1 MHEQAGATGWAFS
14 IPLPVATRT
23 RDNTENRGNSVTQ
36 PVPTTIQ
43 HSAIRGQL
51 EKVLAHALFVRSAR
65 MARFLRLAVE
75 RTLEGRT
82 DELKEYL
89 LGVEVFDRK
98 ASYDPRVDPIVRV
111 EARRLRSKLQAYYEG
126 DGRDDPIVFEFATG
140 TYAPRIHRKNEEPA
154 ATPVA
159 IPTAAVPRVAVLPF
173 ANLSACSDHDYFS
186 DGLTEELIH
195 ALTKVSGMKVVAWS
209 SAARLRGV
217 EQDVLE
223 ARRRLQVA
231 NVLTGS
237 VRISGSRL
245 RVRAQLIETETGVYL
260 WSETFD
266 RQMQDVFAIQEEI
279 ARNIVRTLRIQLAGG
294 PEKAPLAGSPTSV
307 SSYDYYLKGRYHW
320 HRRTPADLARSI
332 QYFQAAIEADPASA
346 LAHAGLADA
355 YTLDVE
361 YGLTHPA
368 DGIPRAKAAAERAI
382 ELDPLL
388 AEAYPSL
395 ALIRSHYDREW
406 EESEALYRKA
416 IALNPGYATAHMWL
430 GANCLAMLGR
440 LDEALPELETAL
452 ELDPLS
458 AITHELRGFIYL
470 LKREYE
476 EAIRRYREILEFDPS
491 AYRAYAA
498 IGRALSLQG
507 KYAEA
512 LAMLEQ
518 ARAIEDGVPSIL
530 AAMGQIFGLSGDR
543 ASARGVLARLEAR
556 ARERH
561 IPSTCFAIV
570 HLGQGEKDR
579 ALDWL
584 EHGCEQRELSLA
596 SIGVHPVYDELR
608 GEPRFQALLKRLR
621 LGCTTAP

>member
-1 MHEQAGATGWAFS
+1 MQMHEQLGALGWAFS
-14 IPLPVATRT
+14 IPLPVAPKT
-23 RDNTENRGNSVTQ
+23 RDNTENRGTAVTQ
-36 PVPTTIQ
+36 PVPTTLQ
-43 HSAIRGQL
+43 QSAIRGQL
-51 EKVLAHALFVRSAR
+51 EKILAHALFVRSAR
-65 MARFLRLAVE
+65 MGRFLRLAVE
-75 RTLEGRT
+75 RTLAGRT

-98 ASYDPRVDPIVRV
+98 SSYDPRVDPIVRV

-140 TYAPRIHRKNEEPA
+140 SYAPRIHGKNEAPA
-154 ATPVA
+154 AAPAA
-159 IPTAAVPRVAVLPF
+159 IPTVAVLPF

-237 VRISGSRL
+237 VRISGGRL
-245 RVRAQLIETETGVYL
+245 RVRAQLIETTTGVYL

-294 PEKAPLAGSPTSV
+294 PEKALLAASPTTV

-320 HRRTPADLARSI
+320 HRRTPSDLARSI

-355 YTLDVE
+355 YTLNVDH
-361 YGLTHPA
+361 GQTHPA
-368 DGIPRAKAAAERAI
+368 EGIPKAKAAAMRAI
-382 ELDPLL
+382 DLDPLL

-395 ALIRSHYDREW
+395 AFIRSHYDREW
-406 EESEALYRKA
+406 AESEALYRKA

-430 GANCLAMLGR
+430 AADCLAMLGR
-440 LDEALPELETAL
+440 LDEALPEIETAL

-458 AITHELRGFIYL
+458 AITHELHGLIYVF
-470 LKREYE
+470 KRDYQ
-476 EAIRRYREILEFDPS
+476 EAIRRYQEILEFDPS

-498 IGRALSLQG
+498 MGRALSLQG
-507 KYAEA
+507 QYAEA

-518 ARAIEDGVPSIL
+518 ARAIEEDVPNIL
-530 AAMGQIFGLSGDR
+530 AAMGQIFGLSGDC

-556 ARERH
+556 ARERY
-561 IPSTCFAIV
+561 ISSTCFALV
-570 HLGQGEKDR
+570 HLGLGEKER

-584 EHGCEQRELSLA
+584 EHACDQHELSPA
-596 SIGVHPVYDELR
+596 SIGVHPVYDDLR
-608 GEPRFQALLKRLR
+608 GEPRFQALLKQLR
-621 LGCTTAP
+621 LA